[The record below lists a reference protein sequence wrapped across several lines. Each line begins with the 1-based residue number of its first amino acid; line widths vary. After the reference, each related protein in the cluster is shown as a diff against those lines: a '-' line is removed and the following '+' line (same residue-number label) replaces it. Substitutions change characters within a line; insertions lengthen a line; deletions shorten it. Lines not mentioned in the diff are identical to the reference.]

1 MAKAKKQ
8 KEPATPKFIQVDN
21 VIHNNTVYNGV
32 LETKDIPP
40 DHLAALLSKK
50 NSHAVK
56 IFTPSQPKIDGT
68 ISTAP
73 FANVLEA
80 EKIVDERQA
89 RRRALAKAA
98 GIPMETTEST

>member
-1 MAKAKKQ
+1 MAKTKKA
-8 KEPATPKFIQVDN
+8 EELFVPKFIQVDN
-21 VIHNNTVYNGV
+21 VIHNNVAYNGV

-40 DHLAALLSKK
+40 DHLAALLSKR

-56 IFTPSQPKIDGT
+56 VFTPSQPKIDGT
-68 ISTAP
+68 ATPAP

-98 GIPMETTEST
+98 GVPMETTEST